1 MVFVIMHI
9 YCDEVKELV
18 GAMKE
23 YDAKN
28 GTFTY
33 AREFNAMTTATPDAS
48 TSSTTTTTTGRCERR
63 PSMIAKASDLMWM
76 SSKVD
81 KFDAPCWWTSSYL
94 IVMRILQTS
103 AMALIATPS
112 LQAAVMS
119 LIALV
124 GVSVQT
130 HAAPYRRASD
140 NHAAL
145 VAAWLLFACSCC
157 CCAIRARWA
166 ASTASRSA
174 SR

>member
-1 MVFVIMHI
+1 MHI
-9 YCDEVKELV
+9 YRDDVKELV
-18 GAMKE
+18 EAMKK
-23 YDAKN
+23 YDAN
-28 GTFTY
+28 NDTFTY

-48 TSSTTTTTTGRCERR
+48 TSSTTMTTTGRRERR
-63 PSMIAKASDLMWM
+63 PSMIAKASDLMWV
-76 SSKVD
+76 SSKID

-112 LQAAVMS
+112 IQAAVAS

-145 VAAWLLFACSCC
+145 VAAWLLFTCC

-166 ASTASRSA
+166 ASTA
-174 SR
+174 